1 MDCSFLRAGSSG
13 RRLPIRLSPGLRRL
27 SWLVRGNNDELTPG
41 RDALSGYRGRAP
53 AERDYPQVAWPP
65 TEVIVI
71 CPIVVLALAPCQWRS
86 PALMCTTSPT
96 LISRCSC
103 SVATMPEPEVT
114 TSIWS

>member
-1 MDCSFLRAGSSG
+1 M
-13 RRLPIRLSPGLRRL
+13 
-27 SWLVRGNNDELTPG
+27 
-41 RDALSGYRGRAP
+41 
-53 AERDYPQVAWPP
+53 
-65 TEVIVI
+65 

-114 TSIWS
+114 TRIWSQLGVPARRATLAEIYDAAVVVRGIAGLDDGLTRPGNRAGPAFDPLGAFDWDVRDVFERDDLHVTVSS